1 MTLNKYQDPFTF
13 EGVTGEIFLNK
24 YGRARLRVMEEEWN
38 TWLKK
43 KKDFFTYCTNVRLEH
58 YVGESQQS
66 QQAPT
71 NPGNPNHPDYAP
83 TSTVSVLR
91 RRHRRKHEPE
101 KVAAAIRR
109 LLATPDEDVVPGQPY
124 LHAQTAAPPTINQP
138 THEEGNA
145 VDVIND
151 QPQELATTDGD
162 GKKGVRRPNFMD
174 RVREQAQ
181 KFVGTWGYVL
191 PYLPLFPS
199 TSTEPVAS
207 EDSAVGVLVLESHG
221 FVSSEAAVNKVN
233 RYISH

>member
-38 TWLKK
+38 TWSKK

-58 YVGESQQS
+58 Y
-66 QQAPT
+66 
-71 NPGNPNHPDYAP
+71 
-83 TSTVSVLR
+83 
-91 RRHRRKHEPE
+91 
-101 KVAAAIRR
+101 
-109 LLATPDEDVVPGQPY
+109 VVPGQPY

-221 FVSSEAAVNKVN
+221 FVSSEAAVNEGN